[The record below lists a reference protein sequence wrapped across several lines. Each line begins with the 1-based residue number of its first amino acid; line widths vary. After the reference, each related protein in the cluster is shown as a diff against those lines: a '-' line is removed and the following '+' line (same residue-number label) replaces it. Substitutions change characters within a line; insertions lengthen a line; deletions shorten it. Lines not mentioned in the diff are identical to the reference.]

1 MITNRTYT
9 VEPWR
14 VRETALNLD
23 LLAQS
28 ESVFALSNGHVGW
41 RGNLD
46 EGEPHGL
53 PGSYLNGVYELHPL
67 PYAEAGYGYP
77 ESGQTVI
84 NVTNGKLLRL
94 LVDDEPFDL
103 RYGRLGRH
111 ERTLDLRRGVLER
124 TCEWTSPAGTTVR
137 VRSTRLVSLTQRAI
151 AAVEY
156 EVEPVDTRTRVVIQS
171 ELVANESLPSSDG
184 DPRAAQAL
192 QSPLEPEEDLAM
204 GSRLRLVHR
213 TRRSGL
219 RVAVAADH
227 VVDAPGEITTSSES
241 NTDVSRLTITSVL
254 DPGQRLRVQKTVA
267 HGWSGARS
275 RPAMSDQVEAALAAA
290 AHGGWDGLVAE
301 QRDYLDDFWAR
312 ADVEV
317 HGDEEIQQAVRFAL
331 FHVLQ
336 AGARAE
342 QRAIPAKGL
351 TGSGYD
357 GHAFWDTEMFVLPLL
372 TYTAPKAVA
381 EALRWRQATLPA
393 ARDRAT
399 QLGLRGAAFP
409 WRTIDGSEG
418 SAYWP
423 AGTAA
428 FHVPPTSRTP
438 RCATRRR
445 PATSTSSARP
455 PWNSWWRRPGCG
467 ARWATTTTTRLP
479 HRRHHRAG
487 RVQRRRR
494 RQHVHQPH
502 GARNLLAA
510 ADVCERHPEE
520 ATGLGVDEEESAAWR
535 DAAEAVHIPYNE
547 EIGVHEQHAGFT
559 RHQRWDFANTG
570 ADQYP
575 LMLHFPY
582 FDVYRKQVVKQSD
595 LVLAMYTCGSWFDA
609 HCDDDQMAANFA
621 YYEPLTVRDSSLSA
635 CCQAV
640 VAAQTGHLRLAYDYA
655 TEAALM
661 DLADLEHNT
670 RDGLHIASLAGTWM
684 ALVAGFGGTR
694 RDGDSLRFTPRLP
707 EKFSRLAFRLQF
719 RGRCLQV
726 EIGPDRASYSLLGGP
741 PLTIHHHG
749 SEVRVDGAE
758 PVTLGISAPKW
769 RPTPEQPPH
778 RRPGAPSGRSRA
790 TDEPGRL
797 AEFRPA
803 YRWPAG

>member
-1 MITNRTYT
+1 
-9 VEPWR
+9 
-14 VRETALNLD
+14 
-23 LLAQS
+23 
-28 ESVFALSNGHVGW
+28 
-41 RGNLD
+41 
-46 EGEPHGL
+46 
-53 PGSYLNGVYELHPL
+53 
-67 PYAEAGYGYP
+67 
-77 ESGQTVI
+77 
-84 NVTNGKLLRL
+84 
-94 LVDDEPFDL
+94 
-103 RYGRLGRH
+103 
-111 ERTLDLRRGVLER
+111 
-124 TCEWTSPAGTTVR
+124 C
-137 VRSTRLVSLTQRAI
+137 
-151 AAVEY
+151 
-156 EVEPVDTRTRVVIQS
+156 
-171 ELVANESLPSSDG
+171 
-184 DPRAAQAL
+184 
-192 QSPLEPEEDLAM
+192 
-204 GSRLRLVHR
+204 
-213 TRRSGL
+213 
-219 RVAVAADH
+219 
-227 VVDAPGEITTSSES
+227 
-241 NTDVSRLTITSVL
+241 
-254 DPGQRLRVQKTVA
+254 
-267 HGWSGARS
+267 
-275 RPAMSDQVEAALAAA
+275 
-290 AHGGWDGLVAE
+290 
-301 QRDYLDDFWAR
+301 

-428 FHVPPTSRTP
+428 FHVAADIAHAAVRYTA
-438 RCATRRR
+438 ATGDLDFERETALELLVETARLWR
-445 PATSTSSARP
+445 SLGHHDHHGVFHIDGITGPDEYSAVVDD
-455 PWNSWWRRPGCG
+455 NTYTNLM
-467 ARWATTTTTRLP
+467 ARS
-479 HRRHHRAG
+479 
-487 RVQRRRR
+487 
-494 RQHVHQPH
+494 
-502 GARNLLAA
+502 NLLAA

-520 ATGLGVDEEESAAWR
+520 ATRLGVDEEESAAWR

-609 HCDDDQMAANFA
+609 HCDEDQMAANFA

-726 EIGPDRASYSLLGGP
+726 EIGPDRASYSLLAGP

-749 SEVRVDGAE
+749 SEVHVDGAE

-778 RRPGAPSGRSRA
+778 RRPGV
-790 TDEPGRL
+790 TE
-797 AEFRPA
+797 RPV
-803 YRWPAG
+803 PNDG

>member
-1 MITNRTYT
+1 MITNLTYA
-9 VEPWR
+9 VEPWS
-14 VRETALNLD
+14 VRETSLNLD

-53 PGSYLNGVYELHPL
+53 PGTYLNGVHELHPL

-84 NVTNGKLLRL
+84 NVTNGKLVRL

-103 RYGRLGRH
+103 RYGRLIKH

-124 TCEWTSPAGTTVR
+124 LVEWTSPAGSTVR

-156 EVEPVDTRTRVVIQS
+156 EVEPLDSRTRVVIQS
-171 ELVANESLPSSDG
+171 ELVANESLPAPDG
-184 DPRAAQAL
+184 DPRAARAL
-192 QSPLEPEEDLAM
+192 QSPLEPEDAFAA
-204 GSRLRLVHR
+204 GRRLRLVHC

-227 VVDAPGEITTSSES
+227 VVEGPDGVLTSSES
-241 NTDVSRLTITSVL
+241 DVDVARLTVTAVL
-254 DPGQRLRVQKTVA
+254 DPGQALRVQKTVA
-267 HGWSGARS
+267 HGWSGTRS
-275 RPAMSDQVEAALAAA
+275 RPAMADQVDAALAAA
-290 AHGGWDGLVAE
+290 AHSGWAGLLTE
-301 QRDYLDDFWAR
+301 QRSYLDDFWGR

-317 HGDEEIQQAVRFAL
+317 DGDEEIQQAVRFAL

-357 GHAFWDTEMFVLPLL
+357 GHAFWDTEMFVLPVLA
-372 TYTAPKAVA
+372 YTEPRAVA
-381 EALRWRQATLPA
+381 EALRWRRDTLPA
-393 ARDRAT
+393 AKDRAA
-399 QLGLRGAAFP
+399 QLGLSGAAFP

-428 FHVPPTSRTP
+428 FHVGADIAHAVVRYVAVTGDTDFEREAGLELLVETARLWRSLGHHDHHGTFHIDGVTGPDEY
-438 RCATRRR
+438 
-445 PATSTSSARP
+445 SAIGDD
-455 PWNSWWRRPGCG
+455 NMYTNLM
-467 ARWATTTTTRLP
+467 ARA
-479 HRRHHRAG
+479 
-487 RVQRRRR
+487 
-494 RQHVHQPH
+494 
-502 GARNLLAA
+502 NLLAA
-510 ADVCERHPEE
+510 ADACERHPDD
-520 ATGLGVDEEESAAWR
+520 AARLGADDEESAAWR
-535 DAAEAVHIPYNE
+535 DAAEAVCIPYNDE
-547 EIGVHEQHAGFT
+547 LGVYEQHAGFT
-559 RHQRWDFANTG
+559 RHQRWDFARTT

-582 FDVYRKQVVKQSD
+582 FDLYRKQVIKQSD
-595 LVLAMYTCGSWFDA
+595 LVLAIYTCGSWFDA
-609 HCDDDQMAANFA
+609 HCDDDEIARNFA

-640 VAAQTGHLRLAYDYA
+640 VAAQTGHLRLAYDYTA
-655 TEAALM
+655 EAALM

-670 RDGLHIASLAGTWM
+670 RDGLHVASLAGTWM

-694 RDGDSLRFTPRLP
+694 RDGETLRFAPRLP

-719 RGRCLQV
+719 RGRCVRV
-726 EIGPDRASYSLLGGP
+726 EISAGRATYTLLFGE
-741 PLTIHHHG
+741 PLTIRHHG
-749 SEVRVDGAE
+749 AEVELTGDE
-758 PVTLGISAPKW
+758 PVTRTTPRIKR
-769 RPTPEQPPH
+769 RPSPEQPPH
-778 RRPGAPSGRSRA
+778 RRPNAR
-790 TDEPGRL
+790 
-797 AEFRPA
+797 
-803 YRWPAG
+803 

>member
-1 MITNRTYT
+1 MITNRSYA
-9 VEPWR
+9 VEPWS
-14 VRETALNLD
+14 VRETSLNLD

-53 PGSYLNGVYELHPL
+53 PGTYLNGVHELHPL

-124 TCEWTSPAGTTVR
+124 VCEWTSPAGSTVR

-156 EVEPVDTRTRVVIQS
+156 EVEPVDSRTRVVIQS
-171 ELVANESLPSSDG
+171 ELVANESLPDPDG
-184 DPRAAQAL
+184 DPRTAKAL
-192 QSPLEPEEDLAM
+192 KSPLEPEEDLAL
-204 GSRLRLVHR
+204 GRRLRLVHR

-227 VVDAPGEITTSSES
+227 VVEGPDGFVTTSES
-241 NTDVSRLTITSVL
+241 NVDVARLTVTAVL
-254 DPGQRLRVQKTVA
+254 EPGQRLRVQKTVA
-267 HGWSGARS
+267 HGWSGTRS

-290 AHGGWDGLVAE
+290 AHSGWAGLLAE
-301 QRDYLDDFWAR
+301 QRSYLDDFWAR

-357 GHAFWDTEMFVLPLL
+357 GHAFWDTEMFVLPVL
-372 TYTAPKAVA
+372 TYTEPRAVA
-381 EALRWRQATLPA
+381 EALRWRRDTLPA
-393 ARDRAT
+393 ARERAA

-428 FHVPPTSRTP
+428 FHVAADIAHAVVRYVA
-438 RCATRRR
+438 ATGDTGFERDTGLELLVETARLWR
-445 PATSTSSARP
+445 SLGHHDHHGTFHIDGVTGPDEYSAIADD
-455 PWNSWWRRPGCG
+455 NVYTNLM
-467 ARWATTTTTRLP
+467 ARS
-479 HRRHHRAG
+479 
-487 RVQRRRR
+487 
-494 RQHVHQPH
+494 
-502 GARNLLAA
+502 NLLAA
-510 ADVCERHPEE
+510 ADVCERYPDE
-520 ATGLGVDEEESAAWR
+520 AARMGVDDEESAAWR
-535 DAAEAVHIPYNE
+535 DAAEAVNIPYNE
-547 EIGVHEQHAGFT
+547 ELGVHEQHAGFT
-559 RHQRWDFANTG
+559 RYQRWDFARTG

-582 FDVYRKQVVKQSD
+582 FDLYRKQVIKQSD

-609 HCDDDQMAANFA
+609 HCDEDQIARNFA

-655 TEAALM
+655 AEAALM

-694 RDGDSLRFTPRLP
+694 RDGDTLRFAPRLP

-719 RGRCLQV
+719 RGRCVRV
-726 EIGPDRASYSLLGGP
+726 EIGAGSATYTLLSGS
-741 PLTIHHHG
+741 PLTIRHHG
-749 SEVRVDGAE
+749 AEVALDGDG
-758 PVTLGISAPKW
+758 PSPS
-769 RPTPEQPPH
+769 PS
-778 RRPGAPSGRSRA
+778 RR
-790 TDEPGRL
+790 
-797 AEFRPA
+797 
-803 YRWPAG
+803 

>member
-1 MITNRTYT
+1 MITNRTYA
-9 VEPWR
+9 VEPWS
-14 VRETALNLD
+14 VRETELNLD

-103 RYGRLGRH
+103 RYGRLVKH

-124 TCEWTSPAGTTVR
+124 LCEWTSPAGSTIR

-156 EVEPVDTRTRVVIQS
+156 EVEPVDSRTRVVIQS
-171 ELVANESLPSSDG
+171 ELVTNESLPGPDG
-184 DPRAAQAL
+184 DPRTAKAL
-192 QSPLEPEEDLAM
+192 KSPLEPEEDLAL
-204 GSRLRLVHR
+204 GPRLRLVHR

-227 VVDAPGEITTSSES
+227 VVEGPEETTTSSES
-241 NTDVSRLTITSVL
+241 NVDVARLTITSVL
-254 DPGQRLRVQKTVA
+254 EPGQRLRVQKTVA
-267 HGWSGARS
+267 HGWSSARS

-290 AHGGWDGLVAE
+290 AQRGWDGLVAE
-301 QRDYLDDFWAR
+301 QRAYLDDFWAR

-357 GHAFWDTEMFVLPLL
+357 GHAFWDTEMFVLPVL
-372 TYTAPKAVA
+372 TYTEPKAVA
-381 EALRWRQATLPA
+381 EALRWRQDTLPA
-393 ARDRAT
+393 ARDRAA

-428 FHVPPTSRTP
+428 FHVGADIAHAVVRYVA
-438 RCATRRR
+438 ATGDTDFERDTGLELLVETARLWR
-445 PATSTSSARP
+445 SLGHHDHHGVFHIDGVTGPDEYSAIADD
-455 PWNSWWRRPGCG
+455 NVYTNLM
-467 ARWATTTTTRLP
+467 ARS
-479 HRRHHRAG
+479 
-487 RVQRRRR
+487 
-494 RQHVHQPH
+494 
-502 GARNLLAA
+502 NLLTA
-510 ADVCERHPEE
+510 ADACERHPDH
-520 ATGLGVDEEESAAWR
+520 ASRLGVDDEESAAWR
-535 DAAEAVHIPYNE
+535 DAAESVHIPYNDE
-547 EIGVHEQHAGFT
+547 LRVHEQHAGFT
-559 RHQRWDFANTG
+559 RHQRWDFAGTG

-582 FDVYRKQVVKQSD
+582 FDIYRKQVVKQSD

-609 HCDDDQMAANFA
+609 HCDEDQIARNFA

-655 TEAALM
+655 AEAALM

-694 RDGDSLRFTPRLP
+694 REGDSLRFSPRLP

-719 RGRCLQV
+719 RGRCVSV
-726 EIGPDRASYSLLGGP
+726 EIEADKATYKLLTGD

-749 SEVRVDGAE
+749 RPVLMNGDG
-758 PVTLGISAPKW
+758 PVTLPVPAPER

-778 RRPGAPSGRSRA
+778 RRPNAH
-790 TDEPGRL
+790 
-797 AEFRPA
+797 
-803 YRWPAG
+803 